1 MKRTGYLAA
10 GILLVLG
17 TMAAS
22 AQSLG
27 DYARSVRKT
36 KAPAQASASHHYDNE
51 NLPRDQQL
59 NVVGPPPSATASEQA
74 ANSAQPTPAST
85 AGATPGT
92 ATAKDPKDA
101 KSAGDDRKKA
111 AEEMQKKIAEQK
123 QKVDALNHELD
134 LTQREYKL
142 RAAEFYSDAG
152 ARLRNPGQWDKD
164 DAQYKQQIADKQKA
178 LEAARAE
185 LDATQEAARKA
196 GIRQKDDQ

>member
-1 MKRTGYLAA
+1 MKRTGYMAA
-10 GILLVLG
+10 AILLVVG

-27 DYARSVRKT
+27 DYARSARKT
-36 KAPAQASASHHYDNE
+36 KAPTQASASHHYDND
-51 NLPRDQQL
+51 NLPRTEQL
-59 NVVGPPPSATASEQA
+59 NIVGPPPSAGSTDQAASPAPANAAGTASPA
-74 ANSAQPTPAST
+74 AA
-85 AGATPGT
+85 AG
-92 ATAKDPKDA
+92 AKDPKDA
-101 KSAGDDRKKA
+101 KAAADDRKKA
-111 AEEMQKKIAEQK
+111 EEEMQKKIAEQK
-123 QKVDALNHELD
+123 QKIDALNHELD

-164 DAQYKQQIADKQKA
+164 DAQYKQQIADRQKA

-185 LDATQEAARKA
+185 LDASQEAARKA